1 MPSELKSETARI
13 NGAQSHGPATAEGKA
28 VSAQNSLRHGLCSK
42 QVVLPGEDP
51 QAFEDLCASY
61 LQSFRPHG
69 PAEKELVETI
79 AGASWRLK
87 RIMRVETALLS
98 DDTADVLKV
107 LGLLLR
113 YENQLNRTYDLSI
126 KRLEALKENRPTAKS
141 SAVRNEPKPAAA
153 GGPDQGMD
161 RFMDQL
167 ESALKLPTASSR
179 SLTAPQSPSADDSE
193 AAA

>member
-1 MPSELKSETARI
+1 MPSELKSESARV
-13 NGAQSHGPATAEGKA
+13 NGAQSHGPVSVEGKA

-51 QAFEDLCASY
+51 QAFEDLRASY
-61 LQSFRPHG
+61 LQCYRPHN

-79 AGASWRLK
+79 AAASWRLK
-87 RIMRVETALLS
+87 RIIRIETVLLS
-98 DDTADVLKV
+98 DDDIDALKV

-113 YENQLNRTYDLSI
+113 YENQLNRTYDLSV
-126 KRLEALKENRPTAKS
+126 KRLQALQENRPTAKPS
-141 SAVRNEPKPAAA
+141 SVRNEPKQD
-153 GGPDQGMD
+153 PDQGID

-179 SLTAPQSPSADDSE
+179 SLSAPQSPSSGDDSE

>member
-13 NGAQSHGPATAEGKA
+13 NGAQSKGPVTEPGQA
-28 VSAQNSLRHGLCSK
+28 VSAQNSLRHGLCAK

-51 QAFEDLCASY
+51 QAFEASRASY
-61 LQSFRPHG
+61 LQRFRPVDY
-69 PAEKELVETI
+69 AEREQVETI
-79 AGASWRLK
+79 AAASWRLK
-87 RIMRVETALLS
+87 RIMQIETALLS
-98 DDTADVLKV
+98 DDNTDLLKA

-113 YENQLNRTYDLSI
+113 YENQLNRTYDLSV
-126 KRLEALKENRPTAKS
+126 KRLQALQENRPAVKPS
-141 SAVRNEPKPAAA
+141 SVRNEPKQD
-153 GGPDQGMD
+153 PDQGMD

-179 SLTAPQSPSADDSE
+179 SLSAPQSPSSSDDSE